1 MDGNDKD
8 GPLLPRATTTTD
20 AATGRINDDD
30 DDDAWKPLPLKE
42 RLRRGEVPVREEYIR
57 KHVKREQLTGTTT
70 KKKKK
75 SAAAEGEG
83 GEEKNKN
90 DDDDDDAESKIL
102 PPTLREGGG
111 KTSGGYQKRTK
122 KMKRAMRKAMMMR
135 KEGGGGEEEGADAQM
150 CFQFL
155 KTGGKRCEKGDR
167 CRFSHDVEY
176 FMKHVKKKD
185 LPGSCPFG
193 GEKCPFGLACRFSGS
208 HDGGG
213 GGGGGGEARAE
224 DESIVLFDAPVEK
237 PRDDMNDV
245 TNDVKYALA
254 KRTFDFSRADGIL
267 KALGLR
273 TSDEVRGGG
282 ESHGKKQ
289 HQVKNNKRMKMNENE
304 KKVIAEN
311 ADEYSDDDDGDD
323 DGNNRVTKSGNVT
336 SEPAFEKDEE
346 NKTASVDQLLKP
358 KEKKKIDF
366 KNKLYLAPLTTVGNL
381 PFRRL
386 CKTLGADITCGEMAL
401 ATSLLKGDARE
412 WALVRR
418 HKSEDIFG
426 VQICGGHSDSLGRC
440 VQALDDTIECDF
452 IDINMGCPIDLIC
465 NKGAGSMLLE
475 KPKRMEELV
484 RSSNLICSVP
494 LTFKTR
500 MGYKDTSRVA
510 HTFAPNI
517 KEWGAA
523 ALTLHGRTRAQRYSR
538 EADWEY
544 IKKVA
549 DASSVPIIGNGDI
562 YTYHDYVENVVK
574 NQDSIATC
582 MIARGAL
589 VKPWIFTEIKEQR
602 NWDISSHERFE
613 MLKDFTRFGL
623 EHWGSDERGV
633 EQTRRF
639 LLEWMSFT
647 YRYTPIGLLETINGE
662 LPNVSM
668 TQRPPKFVGRDDMES
683 MLASD
688 DASVWV
694 DICEKLLG
702 KAPEGWKFT
711 PKHKSNAYKNVNES
725 EGGMAFAEAN
735 G

>member
-1 MDGNDKD
+1 MKDALDGNDTD
-8 GPLLPRATTTTD
+8 GTLLTTE
-20 AATGRINDDD
+20 AATDNNN
-30 DDDAWKPLPLKE
+30 DDAWKPLPLEE

-57 KHVKREQLTGTTT
+57 KHVKREQFLTATASGNEQPTRTTTTT
-70 KKKKK
+70 KT
-75 SAAAEGEG
+75 SAAEGEG

-90 DDDDDDAESKIL
+90 DDGGRESKIL
-102 PPTLREGGG
+102 LPTLSEGGG

-122 KMKRAMRKAMMMR
+122 KMKRAMRKAMMR
-135 KEGGGGEEEGADAQM
+135 KEGGGGGEGDDTQM

-213 GGGGGGEARAE
+213 GGEARAE
-224 DESIVLFDAPVEK
+224 DESVVLFNAPVAK

-245 TNDVKYALA
+245 TNDVKYALT

-282 ESHGKKQ
+282 ESRGKKQ
-289 HQVKNNKRMKMNENE
+289 HQAKNNKRMKMNENE

-311 ADEYSDDDDGDD
+311 ADEYSDDDDGGGGED
-323 DGNNRVTKSGNVT
+323 DGDNRVDKSGNVT

>member
-1 MDGNDKD
+1 MHFPKSSPKTAHGKGNERTTHTARREMIPPSKSDQNTLDK
-8 GPLLPRATTTTD
+8 
-20 AATGRINDDD
+20 NDVV
-30 DDDAWKPLPLKE
+30 DAWKPLALE
-42 RLRRGEVPVREEYIR
+42 ARVRRGEVPVQEKFIRER
-57 KHVKREQLTGTTT
+57 AKRSTETTETVGTTP
-70 KKKKK
+70 
-75 SAAAEGEG
+75 ED
-83 GEEKNKN
+83 EE
-90 DDDDDDAESKIL
+90 E
-102 PPTLREGGG
+102 RGGG
-111 KTSGGYQKRTK
+111 KTSGGFQKRTK
-122 KMKRAMRKAMMMR
+122 KMKKAMTMKKGKR
-135 KEGGGGEEEGADAQM
+135 RNEGGEDNEEVQM

-155 KTGGKRCEKGDR
+155 KNASCAKGET
-167 CRFSHDVEY
+167 CRFSHDADY
-176 FMKHVKKKD
+176 YRLKMKKKD
-185 LPGSCPFG
+185 LPGWCPFG
-193 GEKCPFGLACRFSGS
+193 SEKCPFGLACRFSGS
-208 HDGGG
+208 HEDGFAPD
-213 GGGGGGEARAE
+213 EE
-224 DESIVLFDAPVEK
+224 DEAIALFEAPVAN
-237 PRDDMNDV
+237 PRDDTNDV

-254 KRTFDFSRADGIL
+254 RRTFDFSRADGIL
-267 KALGLR
+267 KAMGLR

-282 ESHGKKQ
+282 DNSTNNR
-289 HQVKNNKRMKMNENE
+289 KNNDGKNQQQQKYKRMKTSENE
-304 KKVIAEN
+304 KRVIAEN
-311 ADEYSDDDDGDD
+311 ADEYSDDDDD
-323 DGNNRVTKSGNVT
+323 DGNNNNNNKVT
-336 SEPAFEKDEE
+336 SEPAFDKEDE

-358 KEKKKIDF
+358 KEKKTIDF

-510 HTFAPNI
+510 HTFVPRI
-517 KEWGAA
+517 KEWGAS

-544 IKKVA
+544 IRKVA

-613 MLKDFTRFGL
+613 ILKDFARFGL

-647 YRYTPIGLLETINGE
+647 YRYTPVGILETINGQ

-668 TQRPPKFVGRDDMES
+668 TQRPPKFVGRDDMET

-688 DASVWV
+688 DASVWC
-694 DICEKLLG
+694 DLCEKLLG

-711 PKHKSNAYKNVNES
+711 PKHKSNAYKNANSES
-725 EGGMAFAEAN
+725 EGGMAFEMEAN

>member
-1 MDGNDKD
+1 MTPPSKSDQNTLDKNDVV
-8 GPLLPRATTTTD
+8 
-20 AATGRINDDD
+20 
-30 DDDAWKPLPLKE
+30 DAWKPLALE
-42 RLRRGEVPVREEYIR
+42 ARVRRGEVPVQEKFIRER
-57 KHVKREQLTGTTT
+57 AKRSTTETTETVGTTT
-70 KKKKK
+70 P
-75 SAAAEGEG
+75 ED
-83 GEEKNKN
+83 EEER
-90 DDDDDDAESKIL
+90 A
-102 PPTLREGGG
+102 GG
-111 KTSGGYQKRTK
+111 KTSGGFQKRTK
-122 KMKRAMRKAMMMR
+122 KMNKAMTMKKGTR
-135 KEGGGGEEEGADAQM
+135 RNIGGEDDEEVQM

-155 KTGGKRCEKGDR
+155 KNASCAKGET
-167 CRFSHDVEY
+167 CRFSHDADY
-176 FMKHVKKKD
+176 YRLKMKKKD
-185 LPGSCPFG
+185 LPGWCPFG
-193 GEKCPFGLACRFSGS
+193 SEKCPFGLACRFSGS
-208 HDGGG
+208 HEDGFAPD
-213 GGGGGGEARAE
+213 EE
-224 DESIVLFDAPVEK
+224 DEAIALFEAPVAN
-237 PRDDMNDV
+237 PRDDTNDV

-254 KRTFDFSRADGIL
+254 RRTFDFSRADGIL
-267 KALGLR
+267 KAMGLR

-282 ESHGKKQ
+282 DNSTNNR
-289 HQVKNNKRMKMNENE
+289 KNNDGKNQQQQKYKRMKTSENE
-304 KKVIAEN
+304 KRVIAEN
-311 ADEYSDDDDGDD
+311 ADEYSDDDD
-323 DGNNRVTKSGNVT
+323 DGNNNNNNVT
-336 SEPAFEKDEE
+336 SEPAFDKEDE

-358 KEKKKIDF
+358 KEKKTIDF

-510 HTFAPNI
+510 HTFVPRI
-517 KEWGAA
+517 KEWGAS

-544 IKKVA
+544 IRKVA

-613 MLKDFTRFGL
+613 ILKDFARFGL

-647 YRYTPIGLLETINGE
+647 YRYTPVGILETIDGQ

-668 TQRPPKFVGRDDMES
+668 TQRPPKFVGRDDMET

-688 DASVWV
+688 DASVWC
-694 DICEKLLG
+694 DLCEKLLG

-711 PKHKSNAYKNVNES
+711 PKHKSNAYKNANSES
-725 EGGMAFAEAN
+725 EGGMAFEMESN

>member
-1 MDGNDKD
+1 MSEAAAAAMPTRTAPLTKLFPDGAPEETEDET
-8 GPLLPRATTTTD
+8 AQ
-20 AATGRINDDD
+20 RIS
-30 DDDAWKPLPLKE
+30 ALKE
-42 RLRRGEVPVREEYIR
+42 RSVQP
-57 KHVKREQLTGTTT
+57 VKRQYICSAPPKEAGSQRGQN
-70 KKKKK
+70 KKRPIEKMEPKT
-75 SAAAEGEG
+75 
-83 GEEKNKN
+83 EEMRT
-90 DDDDDDAESKIL
+90 D
-102 PPTLREGGG
+102 PPGV
-111 KTSGGYQKRTK
+111 Q
-122 KMKRAMRKAMMMR
+122 
-135 KEGGGGEEEGADAQM
+135 
-150 CFQFL
+150 
-155 KTGGKRCEKGDR
+155 
-167 CRFSHDVEY
+167 
-176 FMKHVKKKD
+176 
-185 LPGSCPFG
+185 
-193 GEKCPFGLACRFSGS
+193 
-208 HDGGG
+208 
-213 GGGGGGEARAE
+213 
-224 DESIVLFDAPVEK
+224 DESGRIPFAAMLSLRKRERAFLTPRADPVDHAE
-237 PRDDMNDV
+237 
-245 TNDVKYALA
+245 AA
-254 KRTFDFSRADGIL
+254 KRNVVDPIDLEPCVKERKPVSF
-267 KALGLR
+267 
-273 TSDEVRGGG
+273 V
-282 ESHGKKQ
+282 GKIY
-289 HQVKNNKRMKMNENE
+289 V
-304 KKVIAEN
+304 
-311 ADEYSDDDDGDD
+311 
-323 DGNNRVTKSGNVT
+323 
-336 SEPAFEKDEE
+336 
-346 NKTASVDQLLKP
+346 
-358 KEKKKIDF
+358 
-366 KNKLYLAPLTTVGNL
+366 APLTTVGNL
-381 PFRRL
+381 PFRRIL
-386 CKTLGADITCGEMAL
+386 TKHGADITCGEMAL

-510 HTFAPNI
+510 HTFVPRI
-517 KEWGAA
+517 KEWGAS

-544 IKKVA
+544 IRKVA

-613 MLKDFTRFGL
+613 ILKDFARFGL

-647 YRYTPIGLLETINGE
+647 YRYTPVGILETINGQ

-668 TQRPPKFVGRDDMES
+668 TQRPPKFVGRDDMET

-694 DICEKLLG
+694 DLCEKLLG

-711 PKHKSNAYKNVNES
+711 PKHKSNAYKNANANSES
-725 EGGMAFAEAN
+725 EGGMAFEMEAN

>member
-1 MDGNDKD
+1 MTLTSKSDDTIDDADLNDGN
-8 GPLLPRATTTTD
+8 
-20 AATGRINDDD
+20 NVVV
-30 DDDAWKPLPLKE
+30 WKPLALEE
-42 RLRRGEVPVREEYIR
+42 RVRRGEVPVQEKFICKR
-57 KHVKREQLTGTTT
+57 VKRLTTT
-70 KKKKK
+70 ETRV
-75 SAAAEGEG
+75 ATTE
-83 GEEKNKN
+83 EEKEEEK
-90 DDDDDDAESKIL
+90 
-102 PPTLREGGG
+102 G
-111 KTSGGYQKRTK
+111 KTSGGFQKRTK
-122 KMKRAMRKAMMMR
+122 KMKKAMMKKGGR
-135 KEGGGGEEEGADAQM
+135 RNQEDKEVQM

-155 KTGGKRCEKGDR
+155 KSSCAKGEK
-167 CRFSHDVEY
+167 CRFSHDADY
-176 FMKHVKKKD
+176 YRLKIKKKD
-185 LPGSCPFG
+185 LPGWCPFG
-193 GEKCPFGLACRFSGS
+193 SEMCPFGLACRFSGS
-208 HDGGG
+208 HDDDFGGG
-213 GGGGGGEARAE
+213 APDDE
-224 DESIVLFDAPVEK
+224 DEAIALFEAPVAN

-254 KRTFDFSRADGIL
+254 RRTFDFSRADGIL
-267 KALGLR
+267 KAMGLR

-282 ESHGKKQ
+282 DNNTNNRKNNDGKNQ
-289 HQVKNNKRMKMNENE
+289 HQQKYKRMKTSENE
-304 KKVIAEN
+304 KRVIAEN
-311 ADEYSDDDDGDD
+311 ADEYSDDDD
-323 DGNNRVTKSGNVT
+323 DGNNNNNNNNSNNVT
-336 SEPAFEKDEE
+336 SEPAFDKEDEK
-346 NKTASVDQLLKP
+346 KTASVDQLLKP
-358 KEKKKIDF
+358 KEKKTIDF

-510 HTFAPNI
+510 HTFVPRI
-517 KEWGAA
+517 KEWGAS

-544 IKKVA
+544 IRKVA

-613 MLKDFTRFGL
+613 ILKDFARFGL

-647 YRYTPIGLLETINGE
+647 YRYTPVGILETINGQ

-668 TQRPPKFVGRDDMES
+668 TQRPPKFVGRDDMET

-694 DICEKLLG
+694 DLCEKLLG

-711 PKHKSNAYKNVNES
+711 PKHKSNVYKNANSESES
-725 EGGMAFAEAN
+725 EGGMAFEMEAN

>member
-1 MDGNDKD
+1 MTPPSKSDQNTLDKNDVV
-8 GPLLPRATTTTD
+8 
-20 AATGRINDDD
+20 
-30 DDDAWKPLPLKE
+30 DAWKPLALE
-42 RLRRGEVPVREEYIR
+42 ARVRRGEVPVQEKFIRER
-57 KHVKREQLTGTTT
+57 AKRLTETTESVGTTT
-70 KKKKK
+70 
-75 SAAAEGEG
+75 EDD
-83 GEEKNKN
+83 EE
-90 DDDDDDAESKIL
+90 
-102 PPTLREGGG
+102 RGGG
-111 KTSGGYQKRTK
+111 KTSGGFQKRTK
-122 KMKRAMRKAMMMR
+122 KMKRTMMMKKKGR
-135 KEGGGGEEEGADAQM
+135 RNEGEEDNEEVHM

-155 KTGGKRCEKGDR
+155 KNSSCAKGET
-167 CRFSHDVEY
+167 CRFSHDADY
-176 FMKHVKKKD
+176 YRLKMKKKD
-185 LPGSCPFG
+185 LPGWCPFG
-193 GEKCPFGLACRFSGS
+193 SEKCPFGLACRFSGS
-208 HDGGG
+208 HEDGFAPD
-213 GGGGGGEARAE
+213 EE
-224 DESIVLFDAPVEK
+224 DEAIALFEAPVAN
-237 PRDDMNDV
+237 PRDDTNDV

-254 KRTFDFSRADGIL
+254 RRTFDFSRADGIL
-267 KALGLR
+267 KAMGLR

-282 ESHGKKQ
+282 DNNTNNR
-289 HQVKNNKRMKMNENE
+289 KNNDGKNQQQQKYKRMKTSENE
-304 KKVIAEN
+304 KRVIAEN
-311 ADEYSDDDDGDD
+311 ADEYSDDDDDD
-323 DGNNRVTKSGNVT
+323 DGNNNNNNVT
-336 SEPAFEKDEE
+336 SEPAFDKEDEK
-346 NKTASVDQLLKP
+346 KTASVDQLLKP
-358 KEKKKIDF
+358 KEKKTIDF

-510 HTFAPNI
+510 HTFVPRI
-517 KEWGAA
+517 KEWGAS

-544 IKKVA
+544 IRKVA

-613 MLKDFTRFGL
+613 ILKDFARFGL

-647 YRYTPIGLLETINGE
+647 YRYTPVGILETIDGQ

-668 TQRPPKFVGRDDMES
+668 TQRPPKFVGRDDMET

-688 DASVWV
+688 DASVWC
-694 DICEKLLG
+694 DLCEKLLG

-711 PKHKSNAYKNVNES
+711 PKHKSNAYKNANSES
-725 EGGMAFAEAN
+725 EGGMAFEMEAN

>member
-1 MDGNDKD
+1 MTPPSKS
-8 GPLLPRATTTTD
+8 
-20 AATGRINDDD
+20 DDD
-30 DDDAWKPLPLKE
+30 TLDKNDVVDAWKPPLALE
-42 RLRRGEVPVREEYIR
+42 ARVRRGEVPVQEKFIRER
-57 KHVKREQLTGTTT
+57 AKRSTETTETVGTT
-70 KKKKK
+70 KP
-75 SAAAEGEG
+75 ED
-83 GEEKNKN
+83 EEER
-90 DDDDDDAESKIL
+90 A
-102 PPTLREGGG
+102 GG
-111 KTSGGYQKRTK
+111 KTSGGFQKRTK
-122 KMKRAMRKAMMMR
+122 KMNKAMTMQKGKR
-135 KEGGGGEEEGADAQM
+135 RNIGGEDDEEVQM

-155 KTGGKRCEKGDR
+155 KNASCAKGET
-167 CRFSHDVEY
+167 CRFSHDADY
-176 FMKHVKKKD
+176 YRLKMKKKD
-185 LPGSCPFG
+185 LPGWCPFG
-193 GEKCPFGLACRFSGS
+193 SEKCPFGLACRFSGS
-208 HDGGG
+208 HEDGFAPD
-213 GGGGGGEARAE
+213 EE
-224 DESIVLFDAPVEK
+224 DEAIALFEAPVAN
-237 PRDDMNDV
+237 PRDDTNDV

-254 KRTFDFSRADGIL
+254 RRTFDFSRADGIL
-267 KALGLR
+267 KAMGLR

-282 ESHGKKQ
+282 DNSTNNRKDNDGKNQQQQKY
-289 HQVKNNKRMKMNENE
+289 KRMKTSENE
-304 KKVIAEN
+304 KRVIAEN
-311 ADEYSDDDDGDD
+311 ADEYSDDDDD
-323 DGNNRVTKSGNVT
+323 DGNNNNNNKVT
-336 SEPAFEKDEE
+336 SEPAFDKEDE

-358 KEKKKIDF
+358 KEKKTIDF

-510 HTFAPNI
+510 HTFVPRI
-517 KEWGAA
+517 KEWGAS

-544 IKKVA
+544 IRKVA

-613 MLKDFTRFGL
+613 ILKDFARFGL

-647 YRYTPIGLLETINGE
+647 YRYTPVGILETIDGQ

-668 TQRPPKFVGRDDMES
+668 TQRPPKFVGRDDMET

-694 DICEKLLG
+694 DLCEKLLG

-711 PKHKSNAYKNVNES
+711 PKHKSNAYKNANSES
-725 EGGMAFAEAN
+725 EGGMAFEMEAN

>member
-1 MDGNDKD
+1 MEKASKRGGERQRDRRETEERQREMTRTRDEDVDTEEPDAGK
-8 GPLLPRATTTTD
+8 T
-20 AATGRINDDD
+20 AATS
-30 DDDAWKPLPLKE
+30 AWAPRSLEE
-42 RLRRGEVPVREEYIR
+42 RVKRGEVPVQEKYIR
-57 KHVKREQLTGTTT
+57 RHETTRDHQRTT
-70 KKKKK
+70 KKEDGVVGR
-75 SAAAEGEG
+75 EGEG
-83 GEEKNKN
+83 GG
-90 DDDDDDAESKIL
+90 
-102 PPTLREGGG
+102 R
-111 KTSGGYQKRTK
+111 KTSGGYQERTM
-122 KMKRAMRKAMMMR
+122 KMKKAMKKAR
-135 KEGGGGEEEGADAQM
+135 GGKEVHAMM

-155 KTGGKRCEKGDR
+155 KSGGGKCEKTN
-167 CRFSHDVEY
+167 CRFSHDIEQ
-176 FMKHVKKKD
+176 FMKTKKKD
-185 LPGSCPFG
+185 LPGVCPFPRN
-193 GEKCPFGLACRFSGS
+193 ECPFGLACRFSES
-208 HDGGG
+208 HDGGS
-213 GGGGGGEARAE
+213 GEVPDKDDDAA
-224 DESIVLFDAPVEK
+224 SVVLFDEPVAN
-237 PRDDMNDV
+237 PRDDMNVV
-245 TNDVKYALA
+245 TNDVKFALA
-254 KRTFDFSRADGIL
+254 RRTFDFSRADSIL
-267 KALGLR
+267 KAMGLR
-273 TSDEVRGGG
+273 TSNEVRGGG
-282 ESHGKKQ
+282 DHQNKNNNNNNNNNNGSHQKK
-289 HQVKNNKRMKMNENE
+289 NKRMKTNENE
-304 KKVIAEN
+304 KKNAFIEN
-311 ADEYSDDDDGDD
+311 ADEYSDDDIDARRSMTNKE
-323 DGNNRVTKSGNVT
+323 NNIIT
-336 SEPAFEKDEE
+336 SEPAFEEEEDE
-346 NKTASVDQLLKP
+346 NKTASVEQLLKP
-358 KEKKKIDF
+358 KEKKRIDF

-484 RSSNLICSVP
+484 RSSNLICSMP

-500 MGYKDTSRVA
+500 IGYKDASRVA

-517 KEWGAA
+517 REWGAA

-538 EADWEY
+538 EADWDY

-549 DASSVPIIGNGDI
+549 DVSSVPIIGNGDI

-574 NQDSIATC
+574 NQDAIDTC

-613 MLKDFTRFGL
+613 MLKNFTRFGL

-647 YRYTPIGLLETINGE
+647 HRYTPVGILETINGQ
-662 LPNVSM
+662 LANVSM
-668 TQRPPKFVGRDDMES
+668 TQRPPKFVGRDDMET

-694 DICEKLLG
+694 DLCEKLLG
-702 KAPEGWKFT
+702 KAPDGWKFT
-711 PKHKSNAYKNVNES
+711 PKHKSNAYRTNSHES

>member
-1 MDGNDKD
+1 MHFPKSSPKTAHGKGNERTTHTARREMTPPSKSDQNTLDK
-8 GPLLPRATTTTD
+8 
-20 AATGRINDDD
+20 NDVVE
-30 DDDAWKPLPLKE
+30 AWKPLALE
-42 RLRRGEVPVREEYIR
+42 ARVRRGEVPVQEKFIR
-57 KHVKREQLTGTTT
+57 KQSAKRSTETTETVGTTP
-70 KKKKK
+70 
-75 SAAAEGEG
+75 ED
-83 GEEKNKN
+83 EE
-90 DDDDDDAESKIL
+90 E
-102 PPTLREGGG
+102 RGGG
-111 KTSGGYQKRTK
+111 KTSGGFQKRTK
-122 KMKRAMRKAMMMR
+122 KMKKAMTMKKGKR
-135 KEGGGGEEEGADAQM
+135 RNEGGEDDEEVQM

-155 KTGGKRCEKGDR
+155 KNASCAKGET
-167 CRFSHDVEY
+167 CRFSHDADY
-176 FMKHVKKKD
+176 YRLKMKKKD
-185 LPGSCPFG
+185 LPGWCPFG
-193 GEKCPFGLACRFSGS
+193 SEKCPFGLACRFSGS
-208 HDGGG
+208 HEDGFAPD
-213 GGGGGGEARAE
+213 EE
-224 DESIVLFDAPVEK
+224 DEAIALFEAPVAN
-237 PRDDMNDV
+237 PRDDTNDV

-254 KRTFDFSRADGIL
+254 RRTFDFSRADGIL
-267 KALGLR
+267 KAMGLR

-282 ESHGKKQ
+282 DNNTNNRKDNDGKNQQQQKY
-289 HQVKNNKRMKMNENE
+289 KRMKTSENE
-304 KKVIAEN
+304 KRVIAEN
-311 ADEYSDDDDGDD
+311 ADEYSDDDD
-323 DGNNRVTKSGNVT
+323 DGNNNNNNNKVT
-336 SEPAFEKDEE
+336 SEPAFDKEDE

-358 KEKKKIDF
+358 KEKKTIDF

-510 HTFAPNI
+510 HTFVPRI
-517 KEWGAA
+517 KEWGAS

-544 IKKVA
+544 IRKVA

-613 MLKDFTRFGL
+613 ILKDFARFGL

-647 YRYTPIGLLETINGE
+647 YRYTPVGILETIDGQ

-668 TQRPPKFVGRDDMES
+668 TQRPPKFVGRDDMET

-688 DASVWV
+688 DASVWC
-694 DICEKLLG
+694 DLCEKLLG

-711 PKHKSNAYKNVNES
+711 PKHKSNAYKNANSES
-725 EGGMAFAEAN
+725 EGGMAFEMEAN

>member
-1 MDGNDKD
+1 MT
-8 GPLLPRATTTTD
+8 LPSKSDDT
-20 AATGRINDDD
+20 IDDD
-30 DDDAWKPLPLKE
+30 LKRGSKNENVDVWKPPLALEE
-42 RLRRGEVPVREEYIR
+42 RVRRGEVPVQEKFIR
-57 KHVKREQLTGTTT
+57 KRVKRLTETESVATP
-70 KKKKK
+70 
-75 SAAAEGEG
+75 
-83 GEEKNKN
+83 EE
-90 DDDDDDAESKIL
+90 EEI
-102 PPTLREGGG
+102 GGG
-111 KTSGGYQKRTK
+111 KTSGGFQKRTK
-122 KMKRAMRKAMMMR
+122 KMKKAMTMKKGKR
-135 KEGGGGEEEGADAQM
+135 RNTGGEDNEEVQM

-155 KTGGKRCEKGDR
+155 KNASCAKGET
-167 CRFSHDVEY
+167 CRFSHDADY
-176 FMKHVKKKD
+176 YKLKMKKKD
-185 LPGSCPFG
+185 LPGWCPFG
-193 GEKCPFGLACRFSGS
+193 SEKCPFGLACRFSGS
-208 HDGGG
+208 HEDGFAPD
-213 GGGGGGEARAE
+213 EE
-224 DESIVLFDAPVEK
+224 DEAIALFEAPVAN
-237 PRDDMNDV
+237 PRDDTNDV

-254 KRTFDFSRADGIL
+254 RRTFDFSRADGIL
-267 KALGLR
+267 KAMGLR

-282 ESHGKKQ
+282 DNNTNNNRKNNDGKNQ
-289 HQVKNNKRMKMNENE
+289 HQQKYKRMKTSENE
-304 KKVIAEN
+304 KRVIAEN
-311 ADEYSDDDDGDD
+311 ADEYSDDDD
-323 DGNNRVTKSGNVT
+323 DGNNNNNNNVT
-336 SEPAFEKDEE
+336 SEPAFDKEDE

-358 KEKKKIDF
+358 KEKKTIDF

-510 HTFAPNI
+510 HTFVPRI
-517 KEWGAA
+517 KEWGAS

-544 IKKVA
+544 IRKVA

-613 MLKDFTRFGL
+613 ILKDFARFGL

-647 YRYTPIGLLETINGE
+647 YRYTPVGILETIDGQ

-668 TQRPPKFVGRDDMES
+668 TQRPPKFVGRDDMET

-688 DASVWV
+688 DASVWC
-694 DICEKLLG
+694 DLCEKLLG

-711 PKHKSNAYKNVNES
+711 PKHKSNAYKNANSES
-725 EGGMAFAEAN
+725 EGGMAFEMESN

>member
-1 MDGNDKD
+1 MTPPSKS
-8 GPLLPRATTTTD
+8 
-20 AATGRINDDD
+20 DDD
-30 DDDAWKPLPLKE
+30 TLDKNDVVEAWKPPLALE
-42 RLRRGEVPVREEYIR
+42 ARVRRGEVPVQEKFIRER
-57 KHVKREQLTGTTT
+57 AKRSTETTETVGTTP
-70 KKKKK
+70 
-75 SAAAEGEG
+75 ED
-83 GEEKNKN
+83 EEER
-90 DDDDDDAESKIL
+90 A
-102 PPTLREGGG
+102 GG
-111 KTSGGYQKRTK
+111 KTSGGFQKRTK
-122 KMKRAMRKAMMMR
+122 KMKKAMTMKKGKR
-135 KEGGGGEEEGADAQM
+135 RNEGGEDNEEVQM

-155 KTGGKRCEKGDR
+155 KNASCAKGET
-167 CRFSHDVEY
+167 CRFSHDADY
-176 FMKHVKKKD
+176 YRLKMKKKD
-185 LPGSCPFG
+185 LPGWCPFG
-193 GEKCPFGLACRFSGS
+193 SEKCPFGLACRFSGS
-208 HDGGG
+208 HEDGF
-213 GGGGGGEARAE
+213 APDDE
-224 DESIVLFDAPVEK
+224 DEAIALFEAPVAN
-237 PRDDMNDV
+237 PRDDTNDV

-254 KRTFDFSRADGIL
+254 RRTFDFSRADGIL
-267 KALGLR
+267 KAMGLR

-282 ESHGKKQ
+282 DNSTNNR
-289 HQVKNNKRMKMNENE
+289 KNNDGKNQQQQKYKRMKTSENE
-304 KKVIAEN
+304 KRVIAEN
-311 ADEYSDDDDGDD
+311 ADEYSDDDDD
-323 DGNNRVTKSGNVT
+323 DGNNNNNNKVT
-336 SEPAFEKDEE
+336 SEPAFDKEDE

-358 KEKKKIDF
+358 KEKKTIDF

-510 HTFAPNI
+510 HTFVPRI
-517 KEWGAA
+517 KEWGAS

-544 IKKVA
+544 IRKVA

-613 MLKDFTRFGL
+613 ILKDFARFGL

-647 YRYTPIGLLETINGE
+647 YRYTPVGILETINGQ

-668 TQRPPKFVGRDDMES
+668 TQRPPKFVGRDDMET

-688 DASVWV
+688 DASVWC
-694 DICEKLLG
+694 DLCEKLLG

-711 PKHKSNAYKNVNES
+711 PKHKSNAYKNANSES
-725 EGGMAFAEAN
+725 EGGMAFEMEAN